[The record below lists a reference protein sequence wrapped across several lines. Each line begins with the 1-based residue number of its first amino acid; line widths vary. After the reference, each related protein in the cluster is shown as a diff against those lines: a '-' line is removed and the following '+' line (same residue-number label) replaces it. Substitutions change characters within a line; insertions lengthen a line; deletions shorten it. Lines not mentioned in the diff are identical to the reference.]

1 MSTFCYHLSMATL
14 HVRIDSDIKKKA
26 QKILSDIG
34 LDMSTAVNM
43 YFYKIV
49 MNEGIPFDV
58 QRERYVPDH
67 IMEEWERE
75 AQEALKHGK
84 RYASAKELHADIIAE
99 MDEEDKNA
107 RHVPR
112 RRNKTL

>member
-1 MSTFCYHLSMATL
+1 MATL
-14 HVRIDSDIKKKA
+14 HVRIDSDMKKKA
-26 QKILSDIG
+26 QKILNDIG

-49 MNEGIPFDV
+49 MHEGIPFDV
-58 QRERYVPDH
+58 QRERHVPDH

-84 RYASAKELHADIIAE
+84 GYDNVDTMMADILA
-99 MDEEDKNA
+99 EEDNG
-107 RHVPR
+107 H
-112 RRNKTL
+112 